1 MFFRLLRAQASDSNL
16 RYLSLKLDFNEHYT
30 NIEFEKDRI
39 DPETPSRRKNWSY
52 RRPDDPPP
60 AQPKNRLDE
69 EEIKEQRVV
78 ELSSDDGNEPQTPG
92 LIYSEDYMPHEQ
104 NEEVR
109 RFGGD
114 EEERFEDINEESYG
128 ALQSLDEESFQEGGG
143 TLNFG
148 NNEELG
154 NIQPPP
160 RYYPN
165 KMSGSSAL
173 RSNIPPR

>member
-1 MFFRLLRAQASDSNL
+1 M
-16 RYLSLKLDFNEHYT
+16 
-30 NIEFEKDRI
+30 
-39 DPETPSRRKNWSY
+39 
-52 RRPDDPPP
+52 
-60 AQPKNRLDE
+60 
-69 EEIKEQRVV
+69 
-78 ELSSDDGNEPQTPG
+78 
-92 LIYSEDYMPHEQ
+92 
-104 NEEVR
+104 R